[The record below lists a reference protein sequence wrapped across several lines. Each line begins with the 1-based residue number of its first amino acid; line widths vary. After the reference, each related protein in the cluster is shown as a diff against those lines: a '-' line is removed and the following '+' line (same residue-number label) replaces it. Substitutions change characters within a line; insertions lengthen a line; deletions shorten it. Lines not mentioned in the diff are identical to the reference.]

1 MISTGTRQEN
11 NMNKKQ
17 LLILIE
23 LVVSELRSIK
33 AEEYLITSTGSFVSD
48 AEEFRMKLNQDL
60 YNELLKIKEILEQQY
75 NG

>member
-1 MISTGTRQEN
+1 
-11 NMNKKQ
+11 MNKEQ
-17 LLILIE
+17 FLILIE

-48 AEEFRMKLNQDL
+48 AEGFRMELNQDL

-75 NG
+75 NE

>member
-1 MISTGTRQEN
+1 
-11 NMNKKQ
+11 MNKKQ

-48 AEEFRMKLNQDL
+48 AEVRMKLNQDL
-60 YNELLKIKEILEQQY
+60 YKELLVLKELLEKQFESYKQE
-75 NG
+75 

>member
-1 MISTGTRQEN
+1 
-11 NMNKKQ
+11 MNKKQ

-33 AEEYLITSTGSFVSD
+33 AEEYLVTSTGSFVSD

-60 YNELLKIKEILEQQY
+60 YNELLKIKEIPEQQY

>member
-1 MISTGTRQEN
+1 
-11 NMNKKQ
+11 MNKEQ

-48 AEEFRMKLNQDL
+48 AEKFRMELNQDL
-60 YNELLKIKEILEQQY
+60 YNKLLKIKEILEQQY
-75 NG
+75 NE

>member
-1 MISTGTRQEN
+1 
-11 NMNKKQ
+11 MNKKQ

-60 YNELLKIKEILEQQY
+60 YNELLVLKELLEKQFENYKQE
-75 NG
+75 

>member
-1 MISTGTRQEN
+1 
-11 NMNKKQ
+11 MNKEQ

-33 AEEYLITSTGSFVSD
+33 AEEYLITSTGSFISD
-48 AEEFRMKLNQDL
+48 AEKFRMELNQDL

-75 NG
+75 NK

>member
-1 MISTGTRQEN
+1 
-11 NMNKKQ
+11 MNKKQ

-60 YNELLKIKEILEQQY
+60 YKELLVLKELLEKQFESYKQE
-75 NG
+75 

>member
-1 MISTGTRQEN
+1 
-11 NMNKKQ
+11 MNKKQ

-48 AEEFRMKLNQDL
+48 IEEFRIKMNQDL
-60 YNELLKIKEILEQQY
+60 YKELLILKELLEKQFESYKQE
-75 NG
+75 

>member
-1 MISTGTRQEN
+1 
-11 NMNKKQ
+11 MNKKQ

-33 AEEYLITSTGSFVSD
+33 AEEYLITSTDSFVSD

-60 YNELLKIKEILEQQY
+60 YKELLVLKELLEKQFESYKQE
-75 NG
+75 